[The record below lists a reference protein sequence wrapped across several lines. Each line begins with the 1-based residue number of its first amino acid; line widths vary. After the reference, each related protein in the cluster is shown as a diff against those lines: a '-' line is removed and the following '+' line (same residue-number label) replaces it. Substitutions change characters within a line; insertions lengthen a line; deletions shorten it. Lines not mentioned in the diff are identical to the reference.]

1 MTHTPI
7 RSDVRVLSGPLRWLL
22 QGLAAL
28 CLLLALV
35 GLVLPVMPTVPFL
48 VVAAWA
54 AARSSPRLH
63 RWLLEHRR
71 FGPYLR
77 DWNEAGIVPRRAK
90 WFCTVMMSGSAV
102 SMPIFMP
109 REFLPFVAI
118 AIACMAAVLIWL
130 WRRPEARPQP

>member
-1 MTHTPI
+1 MLP
-7 RSDVRVLSGPLRWLL
+7 GPVRWLL
-22 QGLAAL
+22 QGLAAV
-28 CLLLALV
+28 CLVLALV

-63 RWLLEHRR
+63 RWLLEHRQ

-90 WFCTVMMSGSAV
+90 WFCTVMMAGSALG
-102 SMPIFMP
+102 MPIFMP
-109 REFLPFVAI
+109 RQFLPFIAI

-130 WRRPEARPQP
+130 WRRPEVRRPANDFDAPA